1 MGSTTEAVNLAKRLR
16 PQYVIPIHD
25 WHLDEGGKRWLN
37 GTAQRALASEGIT
50 LLPLDDFETATVD
63 VG

>member
-1 MGSTTEAVNLAKRLR
+1 MPVNALSSLAKRLG

-37 GTAQRALASEGIT
+37 GTAQRALAIDKIT
-50 LLPLDDFETATVD
+50 LLPLNDFETTTVD